1 MIGPTLFSIGPLAIP
16 SFGFFAML
24 GLMVPMLLLE
34 REFGRLELNPVHA
47 YGITIS
53 AAVGGL
59 VGARI
64 YFVLEHWERFVASPG
79 AALASGGW
87 VFYGGLVGG
96 FVTVAAYVKFNR
108 LALPLV
114 LDLVAPLL
122 ALGQAF
128 GRMGCLLS
136 GDGDY
141 GPPSDVAWAV
151 AFPRG
156 LVPTT
161 ERVHPTP
168 IYDMI
173 ILVAIFLLLWR
184 VRKRD
189 YAGGALFSL
198 YLVLVGVG
206 RFFTEFYRNTPDVAL
221 GLTMAQFISVALIVG
236 GGTALWRLRGRPAPA
251 SRS

>member
-1 MIGPTLFSIGPLAIP
+1 MIGPSLFSIGPLTIP
-16 SFGFFAML
+16 TFGFFAML

-34 REFGRLELNPVHA
+34 REFERVGFNPMHA
-47 YGITIS
+47 YGVTL
-53 AAVGGL
+53 AAALGGL
-59 VGARI
+59 AGARI
-64 YFVLEHWERFVASPG
+64 YFVVEHWERFLASPG
-79 AALASGGW
+79 AVVASGGW
-87 VFYGGLVGG
+87 VFYGGLIGG
-96 FVTVAAYVKFNR
+96 FLAVAVYTR
-108 LALPLV
+108 IRGLSLPRV
-114 LDLVAPLL
+114 CDLTAPLL

-141 GPPSDVAWAV
+141 GPPSDVAWAM

-156 LVPTT
+156 LVPTS

-184 VRKRD
+184 IRKRD
-189 YAGGALFSL
+189 YRVGALFSL

-206 RFFTEFYRNTPDVAL
+206 RFFTEFYRRTPEVAL
-221 GLTMAQFISVALIVG
+221 GLTMAQLISLALIVG
-236 GGTALWRLRGRPAPA
+236 GAAGLWLLRTRAAPA
-251 SRS
+251 GRS

>member
-1 MIGPTLFSIGPLAIP
+1 MIGPTLFSIGPVAIP

-34 REFGRLELNPVHA
+34 REFLRLELNPVHA
-47 YGITIS
+47 YGITI
-53 AAVGGL
+53 AAALGGL
-59 VGARI
+59 AGARI
-64 YFVLEHWERFVASPG
+64 YFVLEHWDRFVASPG
-79 AALASGGW
+79 SALSAGGW
-87 VFYGGLVGG
+87 VFYGGLIGG
-96 FVTVAAYVKFNR
+96 FVTVAGYVKFSR

-141 GPPSDVAWAV
+141 GPPSDVPWAM

-173 ILVAIFLLLWR
+173 ILVAIFVLLWR
-184 VRKRD
+184 IRKRD
-189 YAGGALFSL
+189 YPAGALFSL
-198 YLVLVGVG
+198 YLVLVGAG
-206 RFFTEFYRNTPDVAL
+206 RFFTEFYRNTPEVAL
-221 GLTMAQFISVALIVG
+221 GLTMAQYISIALIG
-236 GGTALWRLRGRPAPA
+236 GGGAALYLLRNRPAPA
-251 SRS
+251 EGS

>member
-1 MIGPTLFSIGPLAIP
+1 MIGPSLFSIGPLTIP
-16 SFGFFAML
+16 TFGFFAML

-34 REFGRLELNPVHA
+34 REFERAGLDPVHA
-47 YGITIS
+47 YGVTLV
-53 AAVGGL
+53 AAAGGL
-59 VGARI
+59 AGARI
-64 YFVLEHWERFVASPG
+64 YFVVEHWERFLAAPG
-79 AALASGGW
+79 SVVASGGW
-87 VFYGGLVGG
+87 VFYGGLIGG
-96 FVTVAAYVKFNR
+96 FVAVAAYVRFR
-108 LALPLV
+108 GLALPRV

-122 ALGQAF
+122 ALGQAL
-128 GRMGCLLS
+128 GRIGCLLS

-141 GPPSDVAWAV
+141 GPPSDVAWAM

-184 VRKRD
+184 IRDRD
-189 YAGGALFSL
+189 YRAGALFSL

-206 RFFTEFYRNTPDVAL
+206 RFFTEFYRRTPEVAL
-221 GLTMAQFISVALIVG
+221 GLTMAQYISIALIAG
-236 GGTALWRLRGRPAPA
+236 GGAALYLLRNRAAPA
-251 SRS
+251 